1 MDGCPPLT
9 DTLPDGVTPC
19 TPRIGLELAIDLH
32 VGLFDACVGA
42 GVEGQ
47 LERTDGVPV
56 ELQTAVPDEL
66 LGEGRGETRAA
77 QLIAEATELLFIVAS
92 HHRGLEDETAGPR
105 SEGVLTEE
113 IRPRAGA
120 RSLSKGP

>member
-1 MDGCPPLT
+1 MDGRTSLA
-9 DTLPDGVTPC
+9 DTLPDGVTPR

-32 VGLFDACVGA
+32 VGLFDTCVGT

-47 LERTDGVPV
+47 LERTDGIPV

-66 LGEGRGETRAA
+66 LGEGCGEARAT
-77 QLIAEATELLFIVAS
+77 QLIAEATELLLIVAS

-105 SEGVLTEE
+105 GEGVLTEE
-113 IRPRAGA
+113 VRPRTGA

>member
-1 MDGCPPLT
+1 MDGRPPLT

-32 VGLFDACVGA
+32 VGLFDACIGA

-47 LERTDGVPV
+47 LERTDGIPV
-56 ELQTAVPDEL
+56 ELQTAIPDEL
-66 LGEGRGETRAA
+66 LGEGRREARAT
-77 QLIAEATELLFIVAS
+77 QLIAEATELLLIVAS

-105 SEGVLTEE
+105 SEGVPAEE
-113 IRPRAGA
+113 VRPRAGA
-120 RSLSKGP
+120 RSLSEGA

>member
-1 MDGCPPLT
+1 MDGRTSLT
-9 DTLPDGVTPC
+9 DALPDGVTPR

-32 VGLFDACVGA
+32 VGLFDTCVGT

-47 LERTDGVPV
+47 LERTDGIPV

-66 LGEGRGETRAA
+66 LGEGRRETRAT

-113 IRPRAGA
+113 VRPRAGA
-120 RSLSKGP
+120 RSLSKGS

>member
-1 MDGCPPLT
+1 MDGRPPLT
-9 DTLPDGVTPC
+9 DTLPDGVTPR

-47 LERTDGVPV
+47 LERTDGIPV

-66 LGEGRGETRAA
+66 LGEGRGEARAT

-92 HHRGLEDETAGPR
+92 HHRGLEDKTAGPR
-105 SEGVLTEE
+105 GEGVPAKEV
-113 IRPRAGA
+113 RPWAGA
-120 RSLSKGP
+120 RSLSEGA

>member
-1 MDGCPPLT
+1 M
-9 DTLPDGVTPC
+9 
-19 TPRIGLELAIDLH
+19 
-32 VGLFDACVGA
+32 GLFDACVGA

-105 SEGVLTEE
+105 GEGVLTEE